1 MHLNTVCLSL
11 NVSFQQHSTRT
22 ATREDVAADEDEL
35 DDRPQIEDSDPRS
48 PSKKNKKGTDV
59 VPTASGMDADAAPV
73 PYGETPDGKVLAR
86 ACEELGLALEGAED
100 PRFPLLLFITATG
113 SGLMPNMT
121 EAGKRRYVA
130 STRQSGY
137 SKITS
142 VNPLMNQIST
152 DMSARAARS
161 PRSAKKAGKNDDG
174 GSQRG
179 VLGVGAAR
187 AAEQKEAAAVAVF
200 GAGTEESTF

>member
-1 MHLNTVCLSL
+1 
-11 NVSFQQHSTRT
+11 
-22 ATREDVAADEDEL
+22 
-35 DDRPQIEDSDPRS
+35 
-48 PSKKNKKGTDV
+48 
-59 VPTASGMDADAAPV
+59 MDADAAPV
-73 PYGETPDGKVLAR
+73 PYGETPDGKVLTR

-121 EAGKRRYVA
+121 EEGKRKYVA
-130 STRQSGY
+130 STQKSRY

-142 VNPLMNQIST
+142 VNPLVNQIST

-161 PRSAKKAGKNDDG
+161 GRSTKEAGKNDDG

-179 VLGVGAAR
+179 VLGIGAAR
-187 AAEQKEAAAVAVF
+187 AAEQQDERKEAAAVAVF
-200 GAGTEESTF
+200 GAGTEETTL